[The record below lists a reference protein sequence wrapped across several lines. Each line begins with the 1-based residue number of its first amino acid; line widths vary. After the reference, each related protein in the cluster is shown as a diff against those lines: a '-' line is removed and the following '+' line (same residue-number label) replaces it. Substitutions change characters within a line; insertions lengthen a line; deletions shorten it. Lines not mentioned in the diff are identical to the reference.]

1 MKELVIIGAGDVGRF
16 VAYHFSGLSE
26 FRVIGF
32 LDDDKSKW
40 GNNFINYP
48 VLGDW
53 TYLNQERDFAVAIGI
68 ANPSS
73 KQKIWNNIKDIPGLE
88 FPNLIHPNSWI

>member
-40 GNNFINYP
+40 GTTSLIIP
-48 VLGDW
+48 CWGIGR
-53 TYLNQERDFAVAIGI
+53 TNQERDCCYRY
-68 ANPSS
+68 SES
-73 KQKIWNNIKDIPGLE
+73 
-88 FPNLIHPNSWI
+88 